1 MIRVGMVSLWAPSHH
16 LGAPTWFRRDLLSKA
31 LLLGFALFFPRRLAG
46 SELRSMTQL
55 ETQRTTTALSMV
67 RRPGSV
73 DFRHPL
79 SRNGGLCDWRFRG
92 FTLATRSDWQERCGN
107 ERNRP
112 RLASMIRLIATYD
125 PLVPRQS
132 CIVLWALQL

>member
-1 MIRVGMVSLWAPSHH
+1 MSLWAPSHH
-16 LGAPTWFRRDLLSKA
+16 LGAPTWFRRDFLSALSFSLLWV
-31 LLLGFALFFPRRLAG
+31 FFPRLLAG
-46 SELRSMTQL
+46 PEVRCMPQP

-73 DFRHPL
+73 DFRYPL
-79 SRNGGLCDWRFRG
+79 SMNGGPCDWRFRG
-92 FTLATRSDWQERCGN
+92 FTLATRSDWQERCGT

-112 RLASMIRLIATYD
+112 RLASMIRLVATYD

-132 CIVLWALQL
+132 CVVLWALQL